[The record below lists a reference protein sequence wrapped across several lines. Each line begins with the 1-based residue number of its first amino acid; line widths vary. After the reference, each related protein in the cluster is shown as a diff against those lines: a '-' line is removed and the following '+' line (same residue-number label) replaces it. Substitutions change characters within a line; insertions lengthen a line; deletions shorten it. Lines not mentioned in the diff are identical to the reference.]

1 MGGINPVS
9 KDTVK
14 QPTDVDRYV
23 GMQVRAARRELKLTQ
38 DELGQM
44 LSITFQQVQKYERG
58 VNRISSGKLY
68 EIAHVLKRPLEYFYP
83 EHTGEID
90 EDDDRTEALLR
101 SDLQKKCCVL
111 LSNVSDINT
120 LQAMKT
126 ILENTQASDK

>member
-1 MGGINPVS
+1 MS

-23 GMQVRAARRELKLTQ
+23 GMQVRSARRELKLTQ

-44 LSITFQQVQKYERG
+44 LKITFQQVQKYERG

-68 EIAHVLKRPLEYFYP
+68 EIAHVLKRPLDYFYP

-90 EDDDRTEALLR
+90 EDNDRTQDLLR
-101 SDLQKKCCVL
+101 SDLQKRCCALVSEV
-111 LSNVSDINT
+111 SNIDT
-120 LQAMKT
+120 LNAIKT
-126 ILENTQASDK
+126 ILGNTVAVER

>member
-1 MGGINPVS
+1 MS
-9 KDTVK
+9 KDTIK

-44 LSITFQQVQKYERG
+44 LRITFQQVQKYERG

-83 EHTGEID
+83 EHEGEID
-90 EDDDRTEALLR
+90 EDNSRTEALLR
-101 SDLQKKCCVL
+101 SDLQKKCSALVSNISSIETLNAIKTL
-111 LSNVSDINT
+111 LDT
-120 LQAMKT
+120 ATKA
-126 ILENTQASDK
+126 EK